1 METESY
7 RKTEEGESKTS
18 SLSCSH
24 VFGGKD
30 DGAGFQNRSSWAGKG
45 DGSSRK
51 VKVVLELVSP
61 GEKSHL
67 GVL

>member
-1 METESY
+1 MG
-7 RKTEEGESKTS
+7 RKGRWKQPEEKG
-18 SLSCSH
+18 
-24 VFGGKD
+24 VGG
-30 DGAGFQNRSSWAGKG
+30 
-45 DGSSRK
+45 K